1 MLNKIFGTLFK
12 VFTRPDYR
20 NPVTTLD
27 ESIDNTLDKKDIEN
41 FASVTIDFKKLRRI
55 PLIHQ
60 FINIST
66 VSPMFVINLLL
77 FTFGIT
83 GLLISYSIFYSEKEF
98 TILNFFVCL
107 TASAFISLV
116 ATKIITE
123 IYAKLFPTFNSV
135 LYPRENLLGLPA
147 WVISRKHNLYLCQVV
162 EPCGQ
167 IFKVEVSLPLDAEP
181 PKFRASVILSKYN
194 TEDDYFEGE
203 FIENEEALKIFNAKE
218 KKVFSAIRKEQVKHD
233 S

>member
-1 MLNKIFGTLFK
+1 MLNKIFGTIFK
-12 VFTRPDYR
+12 VFTQPDFR
-20 NPVTTLD
+20 KPVKTTD
-27 ESIDNTLDKKDIEN
+27 ESIDDTLDKKEFEN
-41 FASVTIDFKKLRRI
+41 YASVTVNFKKLRKI
-55 PLIHQ
+55 PIIHQ

-83 GLLISYSIFYSEKEF
+83 GLLISYSIFHAEKEF
-98 TILNFFVCL
+98 TILNFLVCL
-107 TASAFISLV
+107 AASAFISLV

-123 IYAKLFPTFNSV
+123 VYAKLFPTFNSV

-147 WVISRKHNLYLCQVV
+147 WVISRKHNLYLCQVI

-167 IFKVEVSLPLDAEP
+167 TFKVEVSLPLDAEP
-181 PKFRASVILSKYN
+181 PKFKASVLLSKYFA
-194 TEDDYFEGE
+194 EDDYFEGE
-203 FIENEEALKIFNAKE
+203 FIENDEALRIFNDKE
-218 KKVFSAIRKEQVKHD
+218 KQVFSTIRKEQVKHV